1 MNAIEKQ
8 FEHHFQVIRSERFRQ
23 GLGLGNEVPFFI
35 SSYPPEQQIQVDESI
50 SYLLKRLN
58 QEGIS
63 VKLIDLFEFCI
74 DLLEKEGVLDDYLEH
89 EKEVTKQE
97 FLQNLS
103 AELNVENKLSP
114 IIKQLGEEEPESI
127 LFLSGVGAI
136 FPLIRTHTILT
147 NLQSLGRSQPTVLFF
162 PGIYRHDN
170 RVGSVLDLFGILN
183 EDRYYRAF
191 SLNEYQI

>member
-1 MNAIEKQ
+1 M
-8 FEHHFQVIRSERFRQ
+8 
-23 GLGLGNEVPFFI
+23 GNEVPFFI

>member
-63 VKLIDLFEFCI
+63 VKLIDLFEFC
-74 DLLEKEGVLDDYLEH
+74 
-89 EKEVTKQE
+89 
-97 FLQNLS
+97 
-103 AELNVENKLSP
+103 
-114 IIKQLGEEEPESI
+114 
-127 LFLSGVGAI
+127 
-136 FPLIRTHTILT
+136 
-147 NLQSLGRSQPTVLFF
+147 
-162 PGIYRHDN
+162 N